1 MQSSEHGVLISAAEN
16 PEQPRVLVTMGSDSD
31 LPLMRKTIET
41 LRDEFGITCLVQI
54 NSVHRDLRTMIQH
67 IDNLPESVKV
77 IIACAGG
84 AAHLPGNIADL
95 RADLPVIGVPR
106 DLGAL
111 KGIDA
116 LLSMVQ
122 MPEGAPV
129 AVMAIGE
136 AGAVNAAIHAAK
148 ELAIADPAIKARLLT
163 YAAKRKER
171 VLKQNEGLEDKMS
184 KADIKKV
191 EVAMQTQFEYDEL
204 LDESPEVKERFAWG
218 KTECIVEGK
227 ILSLRATILRMLR
240 LRFPGLVALAERV
253 LNSLRD
259 VARLEQLVDT
269 LLLAPD
275 EQSVL
280 NMLNAPA
287 G

>member
-1 MQSSEHGVLISAAEN
+1 MSKDEQAVIADVSQESGVLVSCEGIGSMAKGE
-16 PEQPRVLVTMGSDSD
+16 PRVLVTMGSDSD
-31 LPLMRKTIET
+31 LPLMMKAVDT
-41 LRDEFGITCLVQI
+41 LRCEFGITCLVQI
-54 NSVHRDLRTMIQH
+54 NSVHRDLRTVVQH
-67 IDNLPESVKV
+67 IDNLPPSVQV

-148 ELAIADPAIKARLLT
+148 ELAIADPAIKERLLA
-163 YAAKRKER
+163 YAEKRKAR
-171 VLKQNEGLEDKMS
+171 VFQQNAGLHQKLKDGS
-184 KADIKKV
+184 
-191 EVAMQTQFEYDEL
+191 
-204 LDESPEVKERFAWG
+204 
-218 KTECIVEGK
+218 
-227 ILSLRATILRMLR
+227 
-240 LRFPGLVALAERV
+240 
-253 LNSLRD
+253 
-259 VARLEQLVDT
+259 
-269 LLLAPD
+269 
-275 EQSVL
+275 
-280 NMLNAPA
+280 
-287 G
+287 

>member
-1 MQSSEHGVLISAAEN
+1 MSAEEQALHTQLTQEHGVLVSPTGIGQQAQGD
-16 PEQPRVLVTMGSDSD
+16 PKVLITMGSDSD
-31 LPLMRKTIET
+31 LPLMMKAVDT
-41 LRDEFGITCLVQI
+41 LRYEFGITCLVQI
-54 NSVHRDLRTMIQH
+54 NSVHRDLRSVVRH
-67 IDNLPESVKV
+67 IENLPASVQV

-148 ELAIADPAIKARLLT
+148 ELAIGDPSIKARLLS
-163 YAAKRKER
+163 YAEKRKAR
-171 VLKQNEGLEDKMS
+171 VQKQNDGLEQKLGGYS
-184 KADIKKV
+184 RP
-191 EVAMQTQFEYDEL
+191 
-204 LDESPEVKERFAWG
+204 S
-218 KTECIVEGK
+218 
-227 ILSLRATILRMLR
+227 
-240 LRFPGLVALAERV
+240 
-253 LNSLRD
+253 
-259 VARLEQLVDT
+259 
-269 LLLAPD
+269 
-275 EQSVL
+275 
-280 NMLNAPA
+280 
-287 G
+287 

>member
-1 MQSSEHGVLISAAEN
+1 MSIDEQAVIIKLSQEHGVLVSPEGIGSAARG
-16 PEQPRVLVTMGSDSD
+16 QPRVLVTMGSDSD
-31 LPLMRKTIET
+31 LPLMIKAIDT
-41 LRDEFGITCLVQI
+41 LRYEFGIACLVQI
-54 NSVHRDLRTMIQH
+54 NSVHRDLRTVVQH
-67 IDNLPESVKV
+67 IDNLPESVQV

-148 ELAIADPAIKARLLT
+148 ELAIADSALKQRLLT
-163 YAAKRKER
+163 YAAKRKDR
-171 VLKQNEGLEDKMS
+171 VFKQNQGLE
-184 KADIKKV
+184 KK
-191 EVAMQTQFEYDEL
+191 
-204 LDESPEVKERFAWG
+204 LDDY
-218 KTECIVEGK
+218 
-227 ILSLRATILRMLR
+227 TI
-240 LRFPGLVALAERV
+240 
-253 LNSLRD
+253 N
-259 VARLEQLVDT
+259 T
-269 LLLAPD
+269 
-275 EQSVL
+275 
-280 NMLNAPA
+280 
-287 G
+287 

>member
-1 MQSSEHGVLISAAEN
+1 
-16 PEQPRVLVTMGSDSD
+16 MGSDSD
-31 LPLMRKTIET
+31 LPLMMKAIDT
-41 LRDEFGITCLVQI
+41 LRYEFGITCLVQI
-54 NSVHRDLRTMIQH
+54 NSVHRDLRTVVQH
-67 IDNLPESVKV
+67 IDNLPPSVQV

-148 ELAIADPAIKARLLT
+148 ELAIADPAIKERLLA
-163 YAAKRKER
+163 YAEKRKAR
-171 VLKQNEGLEDKMS
+171 VFQQNAGLHQKLED
-184 KADIKKV
+184 
-191 EVAMQTQFEYDEL
+191 
-204 LDESPEVKERFAWG
+204 G
-218 KTECIVEGK
+218 
-227 ILSLRATILRMLR
+227 
-240 LRFPGLVALAERV
+240 
-253 LNSLRD
+253 
-259 VARLEQLVDT
+259 
-269 LLLAPD
+269 
-275 EQSVL
+275 
-280 NMLNAPA
+280 
-287 G
+287 

>member
-1 MQSSEHGVLISAAEN
+1 MSQDEAILRTTLDAEAGVLVSAEGVGPAA
-16 PEQPRVLVTMGSDSD
+16 QGSPRVLVTMGSDSD
-31 LPLMRKTIET
+31 LSLMMRTINT
-41 LRDEFGITCLVQI
+41 LRFEFGIPCLVQV
-54 NSVHRDLRTMIQH
+54 NSVHRDLRSVVRH
-67 IDNLPESVKV
+67 IENLPESVQV

-111 KGIDA
+111 KGVDA

-148 ELAIADPAIKARLLT
+148 ELAIADPAIKDRLQAYAEKRKTRVQRQNETL
-163 YAAKRKER
+163 AAK
-171 VLKQNEGLEDKMS
+171 
-184 KADIKKV
+184 I
-191 EVAMQTQFEYDEL
+191 
-204 LDESPEVKERFAWG
+204 
-218 KTECIVEGK
+218 
-227 ILSLRATILRMLR
+227 
-240 LRFPGLVALAERV
+240 
-253 LNSLRD
+253 
-259 VARLEQLVDT
+259 EQI
-269 LLLAPD
+269 
-275 EQSVL
+275 
-280 NMLNAPA
+280 

>member
-1 MQSSEHGVLISAAEN
+1 MSKDEQAVVTQLSQEHGVLVSPEGIGSAARG
-16 PEQPRVLVTMGSDSD
+16 QPRVLVTMGSDSD
-31 LPLMRKTIET
+31 LPLMMRAIDT
-41 LRDEFGITCLVQI
+41 LRYEFGIACLVQI
-54 NSVHRDLRTMIQH
+54 NSVHRDLRTVVQH
-67 IDNLPESVKV
+67 IDNLPESVQV

-148 ELAIADPAIKARLLT
+148 ELAIADPAIKQRLLA
-163 YAAKRKER
+163 YGEKRKAR
-171 VLKQNEGLEDKMS
+171 VLKQNQGLE
-184 KADIKKV
+184 KK
-191 EVAMQTQFEYDEL
+191 L
-204 LDESPEVKERFAWG
+204 G
-218 KTECIVEGK
+218 
-227 ILSLRATILRMLR
+227 
-240 LRFPGLVALAERV
+240 
-253 LNSLRD
+253 N
-259 VARLEQLVDT
+259 
-269 LLLAPD
+269 
-275 EQSVL
+275 
-280 NMLNAPA
+280 
-287 G
+287 

>member
-1 MQSSEHGVLISAAEN
+1 MSTDEQAVITKLSQENGVLVSREGIGSAARGL
-16 PEQPRVLVTMGSDSD
+16 PRVLVTMGSDSD
-31 LPLMRKTIET
+31 LPLMIKAIDT
-41 LRDEFGITCLVQI
+41 LRYEFGITCLVQI
-54 NSVHRDLRTMIQH
+54 NSVHRDLRTVVQH
-67 IDNLPESVKV
+67 IDNLPESVQV

-148 ELAIADPAIKARLLT
+148 ELAIADPTIKQHLLA
-163 YAAKRKER
+163 YAEKRKDR
-171 VLKQNEGLEDKMS
+171 VLKQNHGLE
-184 KADIKKV
+184 KKLIN
-191 EVAMQTQFEYDEL
+191 YD
-204 LDESPEVKERFAWG
+204 G
-218 KTECIVEGK
+218 
-227 ILSLRATILRMLR
+227 
-240 LRFPGLVALAERV
+240 
-253 LNSLRD
+253 
-259 VARLEQLVDT
+259 Q
-269 LLLAPD
+269 
-275 EQSVL
+275 
-280 NMLNAPA
+280 
-287 G
+287 

>member
-1 MQSSEHGVLISAAEN
+1 MTDIRDALNLGKEHGVLVSQEGVGDEARGE
-16 PEQPRVLVTMGSDSD
+16 PKVLVTMGSDSD
-31 LPLMRKTIET
+31 LPLMMKAVDT
-41 LRDEFGITCLVQI
+41 LRYEFGIPSLVQI
-54 NSVHRDLRTMIQH
+54 NSVHRDLRAMVQH
-67 IDNLPESVKV
+67 IEHLPSSVQV

-129 AVMAIGE
+129 AVMAIGD

-148 ELAIADPAIKARLLT
+148 ELAIGDPAIRERLQA
-163 YAAKRKER
+163 YAEKRKAKVQR
-171 VLKQNEGLEDKMS
+171 QNE
-184 KADIKKV
+184 
-191 EVAMQTQFEYDEL
+191 T
-204 LDESPEVKERFAWG
+204 
-218 KTECIVEGK
+218 
-227 ILSLRATILRMLR
+227 
-240 LRFPGLVALAERV
+240 
-253 LNSLRD
+253 
-259 VARLEQLVDT
+259 LEQKLK
-269 LLLAPD
+269 
-275 EQSVL
+275 
-280 NMLNAPA
+280 

>member
-1 MQSSEHGVLISAAEN
+1 MSADEQAEIIKLSIPKLSQEHGVLVSREGVGPAARGL
-16 PEQPRVLVTMGSDSD
+16 PKVLVTMGSDSD
-31 LPLMRKTIET
+31 LPLMIKAIDT
-41 LRDEFGITCLVQI
+41 LRYEFGIPCLVQI
-54 NSVHRDLRTMIQH
+54 NSVHRDLRTVVEH
-67 IDNLPESVKV
+67 IDNLPESVQV

-148 ELAIADPAIKARLLT
+148 ELAIADPAIKQRLLA
-163 YAAKRKER
+163 YADKRKNR
-171 VLKQNEGLEDKMS
+171 VYQQNHGLE
-184 KADIKKV
+184 KKL
-191 EVAMQTQFEYDEL
+191 MNHDCQ
-204 LDESPEVKERFAWG
+204 
-218 KTECIVEGK
+218 
-227 ILSLRATILRMLR
+227 
-240 LRFPGLVALAERV
+240 
-253 LNSLRD
+253 
-259 VARLEQLVDT
+259 
-269 LLLAPD
+269 
-275 EQSVL
+275 
-280 NMLNAPA
+280 
-287 G
+287 